1 VIHLFDRPAPSRQVQ
16 EMLEVYPLLVKIV
29 VAQPVTGFLGRTPI
43 GADQLSW
50 LNATCVLPCEDVS

>member
-1 VIHLFDRPAPSRQVQ
+1 MIHLFDRPAPSRQVQ

-43 GADQLSW
+43 GADQGII
-50 LNATCVLPCEDVS
+50 